1 MKKFIVTLAL
11 ALLLAAPI
19 AVYSA
24 AAEKSDPKS
33 LPVFTGNINDPGI
46 VILEEGDGYIIVE
59 IDGEFYIVYTR

>member
-1 MKKFIVTLAL
+1 MKIIYATLL
-11 ALLLAAPI
+11 SALLLAAPI

-24 AAEKSDPKS
+24 AAEKSDSKS

-59 IDGEFYIVYTR
+59 IDGEFYIVYTK